1 MASTSTH
8 ILVVEGSR
16 TQAELLKLVLQT
28 HGYEVTVATAGAEA
42 VAVARAEHPALILSG
57 VALSG
62 MDGYTLCATLKQEA
76 GLKDIP
82 VVLLT
87 ALSDVEDLMR
97 GLKAQVD
104 YYIAK
109 PYEEDDLLARINAIL
124 SKSVQPSDPRQR
136 EQLTVTLRG
145 KSYEISVGC
154 PQLVRLL
161 LSTYENYTAALQR
174 QHALT
179 AAYVQLKAQLQ
190 QLQEE
195 QKRFQVVAAAAYQ
208 PLAGQGATTVVA
220 PSGSDSG
227 EPGRRILVAE
237 DNPVNRLVLVR
248 LLEKLG
254 YRTDE
259 ATNGLEAVE
268 ACAENSYAA
277 VLMDVQMPT
286 MSGFEATEHI
296 RRQNATRGT
305 HTPIIAVT
313 AHTLSGDRARCL
325 AAGMDDYL
333 PKPVS
338 LEALQAAL
346 TQWLGRSAGDEE
358 RAQ

>member
-1 MASTSTH
+1 MMSTNTH

-42 VAVARAEHPALILSG
+42 VALARTILPALILSG
-57 VALSG
+57 IALSG
-62 MDGYTLCATLKQEA
+62 MDGYMLCAALKQEA

-109 PYEEDDLLARINAIL
+109 PYEEDDLLARISAIL
-124 SKSVQPSDPRQR
+124 SRPVQPSDAQKR
-136 EQLTVTLRG
+136 EQLMVTLRG
-145 KSYEISVGC
+145 KPHEISVGC
-154 PQLVRLL
+154 PQLLRLL

-179 AAYVQLKAQLQ
+179 ATHVQLKAQYQ

-195 QKRFQVVAAAAYQ
+195 QKRLQTVASTAHQ
-208 PLAGQGATTVVA
+208 PLVCQGPTVSAHATDTDS
-220 PSGSDSG
+220 SG
-227 EPGRRILVAE
+227 PGRRILVAE

-268 ACAENSYAA
+268 ACAASPYAA
-277 VLMDVQMPT
+277 VLMEVQMPT
-286 MSGFEATEHI
+286 MGGFEATDHI
-296 RRQNATRGT
+296 RQQNATRGT

-313 AHTLSGDRARCL
+313 AHTLPSDREQCL

-333 PKPVS
+333 PKPVNP
-338 LEALQAAL
+338 EALQAAL
-346 TQWLGRSAGDEE
+346 TRWLGRPVGGAE
-358 RAQ
+358 RVQ

>member
-1 MASTSTH
+1 MSTNTH

-42 VAVARAEHPALILSG
+42 LASARTKHPALILSG
-57 VALSG
+57 AALSG
-62 MDGYTLCATLKQEA
+62 MDGYTLCATLKQDA

-97 GLKAQVD
+97 GLNAQVD

-109 PYEEDDLLARINAIL
+109 PYEEDDLLARISAIL
-124 SKSVQPSDPRQR
+124 SRPVQPSDAQKR
-136 EQLTVTLRG
+136 EQFTVTLRG
-145 KSYEISVGC
+145 KLYEISVGC
-154 PQLVRLL
+154 PQLLRLL

-174 QHALT
+174 QHGLT
-179 AAYVQLKAQLQ
+179 ATHVQLKAQYQ

-195 QKRFQVVAAAAYQ
+195 QKRLQDVASAARQ
-208 PLAGQGATTVVA
+208 PLVHQGATTAIAHA
-220 PSGSDSG
+220 PHTANGT
-227 EPGRRILVAE
+227 PGQRILVAE
-237 DNPVNRLVLVR
+237 DNSVNRIVLVR

-268 ACAENSYAA
+268 ACAEIPYAV

-286 MSGFEATEHI
+286 MGGFEATDRI
-296 RRQNATRGT
+296 RQQNATHGT
-305 HTPIIAVT
+305 RTPIIAVT
-313 AHTLSGDRARCL
+313 AHTLPSDRERCL

-333 PKPVS
+333 PKPVNP
-338 LEALQAAL
+338 EALHAAL
-346 TQWLGRSAGDEE
+346 TRWLGHPVRGAE
-358 RAQ
+358 RVQ